1 MKEQKEIKEGYVN
14 NAELKKLISRYNE
27 LNIDDTGEWI
37 SRYITK
43 MNKKKDLKSI
53 TDEKFELSIDFIKNK
68 RKQLNELH
76 DKYSKMT
83 DAEMLSFDWFVEG
96 VIGKTK

>member
-53 TDEKFELSIDFIKNK
+53 GPLVKVDE
-68 RKQLNELH
+68 
-76 DKYSKMT
+76 YSKVLGLIIEVCT
-83 DAEMLSFDWFVEG
+83 FPTRYEWVLS
-96 VIGKTK
+96 KK